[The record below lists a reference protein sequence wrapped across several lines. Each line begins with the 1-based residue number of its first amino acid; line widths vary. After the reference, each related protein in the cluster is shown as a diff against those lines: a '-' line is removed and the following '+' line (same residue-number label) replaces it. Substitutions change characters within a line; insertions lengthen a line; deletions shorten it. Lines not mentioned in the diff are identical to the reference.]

1 VNELFTPGSTGNA
14 CSTEEGSI
22 VVVVV
27 DELLVDDVDEVLDVG
42 RELDVAPM
50 LVTGADSVVDP
61 GAGSGA
67 LVLAL
72 VEGVIQLPE
81 RAAAS
86 SSSPDEHAAP
96 SNTRTPPIA
105 RSRTTQRTRG
115 GTAENTSAL

>member
-1 VNELFTPGSTGNA
+1 VNELLTPGSTGNA
-14 CSTEEGSI
+14 CSTEAGSI

-42 RELDVAPM
+42 RELDEAPM
-50 LVTGADSVVDP
+50 LVPGADSVVDP
-61 GAGSGA
+61 GAGSVA
-67 LVLAL
+67 LVLAV

-81 RAAAS
+81 GAAA

-105 RSRTTQRTRG
+105 RSRTTQRTRV
-115 GTAENTSAL
+115 GTGENTSAL

>member
-1 VNELFTPGSTGNA
+1 
-14 CSTEEGSI
+14 

-42 RELDVAPM
+42 RELAEAPM

-61 GAGSGA
+61 GAGSVA

-81 RAAAS
+81 RAAASSS

-105 RSRTTQRTRG
+105 RSRTTQRTRV